1 MLKIIRRDKKVMKT
15 GKEIK
20 IDNSWK
26 KYAGKIILVLNGR
39 VIFANEDIK
48 RVEKRWLSYFEP
60 FLRFQID
67 IIYIPTEIETEK
79 EMQKDIDRLSK
90 KYGGVDEVKE
100 IFSMLYAANK
110 IEVKTKTGLEFC
122 SWWKNIK

>member
-1 MLKIIRRDKKVMKT
+1 M

-20 IDNSWK
+20 IDDNWK

-39 VIFANEDIK
+39 VIFANKDIK

-60 FLRFQID
+60 SLLSQID
-67 IIYIPTEIETEK
+67 IIRIPTEIETEK

-90 KYGGVDEVKE
+90 KYGGVDEVIE
-100 IFSMLYAANK
+100 IFSELYAANK
-110 IEVKTKTGLEFC
+110 IEPKIKTGLIFC